1 MIINILYIPNLWF
14 FPFSTFKIILI
25 AYFLFKEG
33 FELSASPVLY
43 PVNISVYF
51 YLNINKG
58 LFVAFFKYMSGQ
70 SENVS
75 CSIKLYY
82 TAYNMYK
89 LRDTWEWII
98 TCKNDVYCM
107 SVWICV
113 HVNVL
118 HVFAAILKL
127 HHYTHL
133 HRFSGYRYTDQCLI
147 CSRESNHSKKVKAI
161 NFHKS
166 G

>member
-43 PVNISVYF
+43 PVNIWVYF

-89 LRDTWEWII
+89 LRDT
-98 TCKNDVYCM
+98 C
-107 SVWICV
+107 
-113 HVNVL
+113 
-118 HVFAAILKL
+118 
-127 HHYTHL
+127 
-133 HRFSGYRYTDQCLI
+133 
-147 CSRESNHSKKVKAI
+147 
-161 NFHKS
+161 
-166 G
+166 

>member
-58 LFVAFFKYMSGQ
+58 LFVAFFKYISGQ

-89 LRDTWEWII
+89 LRGTWEWII

-133 HRFSGYRYTDQCLI
+133 HRFSGYTDQCLI